1 MVSFNCQQL
10 PFQKCY
16 RLSIAVTSAATYQQT
31 EPDCP
36 KCAVGYGN
44 KINPLVSKLL
54 LCQLLCYKK
63 IHYSNQLTK

>member
-1 MVSFNCQQL
+1 MVSCHCQQL

-36 KCAVGYGN
+36 NCAVEYSD

-54 LCQLLCYKK
+54 LCQHFCYK
-63 IHYSNQLTK
+63 